1 MTRATPAGA
10 AAGAAAPAAPARP
23 QRISLFWRT
32 FLLLALLIGAS
43 LGATLGAAGL
53 LERTPPEQRLAW
65 EIASVVNLT
74 RSALV
79 SAEADRRLNLLDQLA
94 QEEQVRVLPK
104 EPGDRIDESATGP
117 RLHALEPRLRQLL
130 GPATRVAGRVD
141 DIDGVWVSFEID
153 GDAYW
158 LILPRARVE
167 RQFGPSLGLL
177 ALIAAGLSLLGALVI
192 SRLVNRPL
200 ADLTGAID
208 VLSRGEAPAPLADEG
223 PTEIAAVN
231 RRFNRLARDLARLDE
246 DRTVALAGISHDI
259 RSPLARLRMEIE
271 LAEMP
276 AEQRA
281 SMAEDI
287 ERIDRIVGQ
296 FVQYG
301 RSAESPRAEQVD
313 VAALLAAIG
322 QAYRSAVE
330 AGELVL
336 DIDPGNARRWYG
348 DPTDLQRSI
357 ANLVD
362 NSMRYGRAAP
372 DGPARV
378 AVRARATRGGL
389 EIEVRDRGPG
399 VVAADLERLLRPFAR
414 LDDARSERGGSGLGL
429 AIVDRLARRYGGGLR
444 LVNAEGGGLA
454 ACLSLP
460 HYRGGPATPGRSG
473 GDRPTQSIE

>member
-1 MTRATPAGA
+1 MTRVQPAA
-10 AAGAAAPAAPARP
+10 AAAPAVAARP

-43 LGATLGAAGL
+43 LGATLGIAGL
-53 LERTPPEQRLAW
+53 LDRTPPEQRLAW

-79 SAEADRRLNLLDQLA
+79 SAEADRRLNLLEQLA
-94 QEEQVRVLPK
+94 EEEQVRILPK
-104 EPGDRIDESATGP
+104 EPTDRIDDGATGA
-117 RLHALEPRLRQLL
+117 RLRALEPRLRKLL
-130 GPATRVAGRVD
+130 GAGTRVAGRVD
-141 DIDGVWVSFEID
+141 GIDAVWVSFDID

-158 LILPRARVE
+158 LILPRTRVE

-177 ALIAAGLSLLGALVI
+177 ALIAAGLSLLGALLI

-208 VLSRGEAPAPLADEG
+208 VLSRGEAPRPLADEG
-223 PTEIAAVN
+223 PSEIAAVN
-231 RRFNRLARDLARLDE
+231 RRFNRLARDLAQLDE

-271 LAEMP
+271 LAELD
-276 AEQRA
+276 AGQRG

-296 FVQYG
+296 FVHYG
-301 RSAESPRAEQVD
+301 RSSEPPRVEPVD
-313 VAALLAAIG
+313 VAVLLAGIG

-336 DIDPGNARRWYG
+336 DIDPGDARGWIG

-357 ANLVD
+357 TNLVD
-362 NSMRYGRAAP
+362 NAMRYGRA
-372 DGPARV
+372 GPEGPV
-378 AVRARATRGGL
+378 WVQLRARATREGI

-399 VVAADLERLLRPFAR
+399 VPAADLERLLRPFTR

-429 AIVDRLARRYGGGLR
+429 AIVDRLARRYGGSLR

-454 ACLSLP
+454 ACSVLP
-460 HYRGGPATPGRSG
+460 HYRAPVPGHRG
-473 GDRPTQSIE
+473 GDRPTQSIG